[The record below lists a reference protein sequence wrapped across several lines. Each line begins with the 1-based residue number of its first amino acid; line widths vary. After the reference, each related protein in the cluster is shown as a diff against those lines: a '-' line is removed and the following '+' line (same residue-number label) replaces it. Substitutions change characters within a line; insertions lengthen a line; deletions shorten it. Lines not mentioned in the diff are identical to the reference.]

1 MSKGILLIVFAWA
14 MEIVGVAGGV
24 VNSTYTT
31 FGDDLPN
38 TFAGYLPAVPMS
50 CWRWPNS
57 VAYLSHRYSF
67 IDTRLCKA

>member
-31 FGDDLPN
+31 FGAD
-38 TFAGYLPAVPMS
+38 
-50 CWRWPNS
+50 RNS